1 MEKTKVSTAIIVI
14 LKKDK
19 QYQPHYSDIKILPIG
34 KQIRCT
40 AKEGAYIKE
49 GSGELILEHWNA
61 YGDHVVI
68 DKEGF
73 DTFLEETTTTTII
86 TKVLKPILL
95 NENKIV
101 FLQ

>member
-1 MEKTKVSTAIIVI
+1 MEKTKVSTAIVVI

-19 QYQPHYSDIKILPIG
+19 QYHPLYSDTKILPIG

-40 AKEGAYIKE
+40 AREGAYIQE
-49 GSGELILEHWNA
+49 GALILEHWNA

-68 DKEGF
+68 DSDGF
-73 DTFLEETTTTTII
+73 DTFLEETTTTT

-101 FLQ
+101 FL